1 VAVTAPSVR
10 GGRLTRTV
18 EPMDWFEGAVRDEAE
33 LQAVYEESSW
43 LVKNKQID
51 HLDEHCRAYLA
62 VCGFVVLASADAHG
76 RADVTPRGGPRGFVS
91 VLDERT
97 IAIPD
102 ATGNRRIDTLRN
114 VVQTG
119 QLGMLA
125 LLPGRGQTLRVN
137 GRACVSTDPR
147 LLASLTAVGKPP
159 RVALVMA
166 VEEVF
171 THCPKAFVRSG
182 VWDPSTWPAEDEQPS
197 PAAMLRDHVGDPAL
211 TLADAEQ
218 AMIDAV
224 TIRLA

>member
-1 VAVTAPSVR
+1 
-10 GGRLTRTV
+10 
-18 EPMDWFEGAVRDEAE
+18 MDWFEGAIRDEAE
-33 LQAVYEESSW
+33 LGALYEDSSW

-51 HLDEHCRAYLA
+51 HLDEHCQAYLA
-62 VCGFVVLASADAHG
+62 VCGFVVLASSDAQG
-76 RADVTPRGGPRGFVS
+76 RADVTPRGGPRGFVE

-119 QLGMLA
+119 RLGMLA

-147 LLASLTAVGKPP
+147 LLETLTAVGKPP
-159 RVALVMA
+159 RAALVMA

-182 VWDPSTWPAEDEQPS
+182 LWEPSTWPGKDEQPS

-211 TLADAEQ
+211 TLAAAEQ
-218 AMIDAV
+218 AMEDAV
-224 TIRLA
+224 TKHLA

>member
-1 VAVTAPSVR
+1 
-10 GGRLTRTV
+10 
-18 EPMDWFEGAVRDEAE
+18 MRDETE
-33 LQAVYEESSW
+33 LRAVYEESSW
-43 LVKNKQID
+43 LVQHKQID
-51 HLDEHCRAYLA
+51 HLDVHCRAYLA
-62 VCGFVVLASADAHG
+62 VCGFVVLASADAQG
-76 RADVTPRGGPRGFVS
+76 RADVTPRGGPRGFVE
-91 VLDERT
+91 VLDDRT

-119 QLGMLA
+119 RLGMLA

-159 RVALVMA
+159 RAALVMA

-182 VWDPSTWPAEDEQPS
+182 LWDPSTWPGRDEQPS
-197 PAAMLRDHVGDPAL
+197 PAVVLRDHVGDPAL
-211 TLADAEQ
+211 TLAAAEQ
-218 AMIDAV
+218 AMEDAV
-224 TIRLA
+224 TKHLA